1 MKTDEIR
8 ILAEPQ
14 TNTSCRFTVD
24 VPVHPNSSFYFGSAE
39 SAQGSAL
46 AEKLF
51 GLDGVTAVLISH
63 DQVTVNQNGFRD
75 WRELGKQVG
84 AAIREHMASGQ
95 PAVRPEVR
103 SALPSPEEIRER
115 VQVVLDTEINP
126 AVGQHGGFVRLIDV
140 RENTVF
146 IQMGG
151 GCQGCGMAHM
161 TLRNGVETS
170 IRRSVPEVGAIFDTT
185 DHASGRNPYY
195 ASAQ

>member
-24 VPVHPNSSFYFGSAE
+24 APIYPDASFYFGSTE
-39 SAQGSAL
+39 TAQGSPL
-46 AEKLF
+46 AERLF
-51 GLDGVTAVLISH
+51 ALEGVTAVLISH
-63 DQVTVNQNGFRD
+63 DQITVNQNGFRD
-75 WRELGKQVG
+75 WRDLGKQVG
-84 AAIREHMASGQ
+84 AAIREHLATGQ
-95 PAVRPEVR
+95 PAVSEAVRSTLPPPEV
-103 SALPSPEEIRER
+103 IRER
-115 VQVVLDTEINP
+115 VQAVLDTEINP

-170 IRRSVPEVGAIFDTT
+170 IRRSVPEVGAILDTT
-185 DHASGRNPYY
+185 DHASGRNPYS
-195 ASAQ
+195 ASSH